1 MKYKEIKIYTDV
13 KKLDSLVELLASHDI
28 TDIIINDPRDA
39 EYFDEKKS
47 YEWDYVSP
55 DVIAL
60 LNSGAFV
67 CIYRD
72 LDFVLPNYLHDY
84 EISSAIVDE
93 EDWLHKWE
101 EYFVPAKITE
111 NIVVKPLWREYEAK
125 TGETVIEIDPGMAF
139 GTGTHPTTAM
149 CIKHLEKYLKPE
161 DKVLDVGCGTG
172 ILSIAAAK
180 IGSKDVL
187 AVDLD
192 PEAVIST
199 KRNAQLNHCEECM
212 DIRIGDLT
220 KGLDYKADVVVANLM
235 ADLVIMLSKD
245 VEKHCNENAMYI
257 TSGILDEKEEIVS
270 KSIIEA
276 GFEIIEVLHEKE
288 WCAIAARKIT
298 SLRS

>member
-13 KKLDSLVELLASHDI
+13 SKLDSLVELLASNDV

-39 EYFDEKKS
+39 EYFNEKKS

-55 DVIAL
+55 DVL
-60 LNSGAFV
+60 DNLNSGAYV
-67 CIYRD
+67 SIYRD
-72 LDFVLPNYLHDY
+72 LDFVIPLYLHEF
-84 EISSAIVDE
+84 EISSAIVDDQ
-93 EDWLHKWE
+93 DWLHKWE
-101 EYFVPAKITE
+101 EYFIPAKVTE
-111 NIVVKPLWREYEAK
+111 DIVVKPLWRDYSAAP
-125 TGETVIEIDPGMAF
+125 GETVIEIDPGMAF
-139 GTGTHPTTAM
+139 GTGTHPTTSM
-149 CIKHLEKYLKPE
+149 CIRHLEKYVKPE

-180 IGSKDVL
+180 LGSKDIL

-192 PEAVIST
+192 PEAVAST
-199 KRNAQLNHCEECM
+199 KRNAELNHCEEVM

-245 VEKHCNENAMYI
+245 VAKHCKENAMYI

-270 KSIIEA
+270 KSIIDA

-288 WCAIAARKIT
+288 WCAIAAKRK
-298 SLRS
+298 

>member
-13 KKLDSLVELLASHDI
+13 TKLDSLVELLASNDI
-28 TDIIINDPRDA
+28 IDIIINDPRDA
-39 EYFDEKKS
+39 EYFNEKKS

-55 DVIAL
+55 DVL
-60 LNSGAFV
+60 DNLNSGAYV
-67 CIYRD
+67 SIYRD
-72 LDFVLPNYLHDY
+72 LDFVIPLYLHEF
-84 EISSAIVDE
+84 EISSAIVDDQ
-93 EDWLHKWE
+93 DWLHKWE
-101 EYFVPAKITE
+101 EYFIPAKVTE
-111 NIVVKPLWREYEAK
+111 DIVVKPLWRDYSAAP
-125 TGETVIEIDPGMAF
+125 GETVIEIDPGMAF
-139 GTGTHPTTAM
+139 GTGTHPTTSM
-149 CIKHLEKYLKPE
+149 CIRLLEKYVKPE

-180 IGSKDVL
+180 LGSKDIL

-192 PEAVIST
+192 PEAVAST
-199 KRNAQLNHCEECM
+199 KRNAELNHCEEVM

-245 VEKHCNENAMYI
+245 VAKHCKENAMYI

-270 KSIIEA
+270 KSIIDA

-288 WCAIAARKIT
+288 WCAIAAKRK
-298 SLRS
+298 